1 MTLIDDKINALV
13 NFQSSIN
20 DIITDEITENKHIVI
35 DMVATAQLYE
45 CGIDGR
51 NVRLDSFSPYT
62 TRTISIKRSK
72 GQAVDRVTLR
82 DTGDFQD
89 SINVFFFDGG
99 FLIVGEDKKTKE
111 LMDKYGDDILSLT
124 DEHIGEIIWD
134 YLYPALDT
142 KLESLL

>member
-1 MTLIDDKINALV
+1 MTIFDEKINALV

-20 DIITDEITENKHIVI
+20 ETVADEIAENKHIII
-35 DMVATAQLYE
+35 DMVATAQLFE
-45 CGIDGR
+45 SGIDGR
-51 NVRLDSFSPYT
+51 GMRLDSFSPYT
-62 TRTISIKRSK
+62 ARTISIKRSK
-72 GQAVDRVTLR
+72 GQVVDRVTLR

-89 SINVFFFDGG
+89 SINVFLFDGG

-134 YLYPALDT
+134 YLYPALST